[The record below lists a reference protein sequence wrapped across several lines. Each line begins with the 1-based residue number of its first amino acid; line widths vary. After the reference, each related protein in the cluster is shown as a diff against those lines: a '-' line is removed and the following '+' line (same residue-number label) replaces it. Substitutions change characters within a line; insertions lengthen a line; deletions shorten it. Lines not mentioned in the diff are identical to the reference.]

1 MFNLEHPEGPPAEVI
16 EVEESGNDDSED
28 EDEIQTSNKSGIEE
42 LKKLT
47 LIVAYSRYINA
58 AKNTPA
64 IITNILNNFFI
75 RNPIK
80 KPISPPKP
88 MLRVG

>member
-1 MFNLEHPEGPPAEVI
+1 LFNLEHPEGPPAEVI

-47 LIVAYSRYINA
+47 LIVKVNVPRAHSWGQKVINYY
-58 AKNTPA
+58 NPCQ
-64 IITNILNNFFI
+64 FFYTFDE
-75 RNPIK
+75 
-80 KPISPPKP
+80 
-88 MLRVG
+88 